1 MLRKKTISYMMK
13 KIKKGCES
21 SMGSLLVKML
31 KTLVVWV
38 AKNEM
43 GTSSTIWAFQPKI
56 PSCLKN
62 SDNVKDR

>member
-1 MLRKKTISYMMK
+1 
-13 KIKKGCES
+13 
-21 SMGSLLVKML
+21 MGSLLVKMF

-62 SDNVKDR
+62 SDNVKDC